1 MRLGSIA
8 REFSCVRI
16 KDSTSSSGPC
26 LLFGLATGRRRDAA
40 VKYQRLSG
48 VTQRFSRK
56 QPYNCISDHVRD
68 RPRHAVAAGYS
79 TLMGEILNDNARPEA
94 GEVCGAMDM
103 GWAKLVG
110 QIAHAYGK

>member
-1 MRLGSIA
+1 
-8 REFSCVRI
+8 
-16 KDSTSSSGPC
+16 
-26 LLFGLATGRRRDAA
+26 LFGLATGRRRDAA

-79 TLMGEILNDNARPEA
+79 TFMVEILNDNARPEA
-94 GEVCGAMDM
+94 GEVYGAMAM
-103 GWAKLVG
+103 AWAKRVG
-110 QIAHAYGK
+110 KSPTPTERK